1 MLIGSPRYSEFH
13 LMKNPLKVMTAIIQ
27 RLRRK
32 RKLASDFDSRWGD
45 MAISSPN
52 DGSWS
57 QYDAA
62 STRAS
67 PVSARSSEHGN
78 GNAWKLSPGES
89 SEPYTLANGRH
100 TESRKT
106 SLDSS
111 SAMPTGYY
119 DARVR
124 RRSRTKTSS
133 PEPQTAQHAPISL
146 PKAWEEKQFGDSS
159 ADEAVDDVS
168 SLGSPRG
175 KLGTADDAK
184 SGGSKSP
191 PLSVTS
197 RMRRFSGQSTFTDAI
212 FSAPATASS
221 QRTSFSLEDSRLARH
236 PLTPHSLSQH
246 EKNPPLRAKARD
258 AGPAPGQ
265 QQQQQPQQLVPS
277 YDELYG

>member
-1 MLIGSPRYSEFH
+1 
-13 LMKNPLKVMTAIIQ
+13 MKNPTRIMVAIIQ

-32 RKLASDFDSRWGD
+32 RRLTSDLDSRWGD

-57 QYDAA
+57 QYDAT

-67 PVSARSSEHGN
+67 SVSARSSEHGN
-78 GNAWKLSPGES
+78 GRAWRLSPGEA
-89 SEPYTLANGRH
+89 SEPCTNANGRH

-106 SLDSS
+106 SLGSS

-119 DARVR
+119 DARLR
-124 RRSRTKTSS
+124 RRSGTKTSS
-133 PEPQTAQHAPISL
+133 PGPQAVQRAPISL
-146 PKAWEEKQFGDSS
+146 PNTCEEKRLGETS
-159 ADEAVDDVS
+159 ADEADGDIS
-168 SLGSPRG
+168 SLDSLRG

-197 RMRRFSGQSTFTDAI
+197 RMRRLSGQSTFTDVI

-236 PLTPHSLSQH
+236 SSTPPSLSQH
-246 EKNPPLRAKARD
+246 EKKPPQRVKARD
-258 AGPAPGQ
+258 TGPTPVQ

>member
-1 MLIGSPRYSEFH
+1 
-13 LMKNPLKVMTAIIQ
+13 MTAIIQ

-32 RKLASDFDSRWGD
+32 RKLASELDSRWGD
-45 MAISSPN
+45 VAISSPN

-78 GNAWKLSPGES
+78 GHTWRHSPGES
-89 SEPYTLANGRH
+89 SEPYTPASGRH
-100 TESRKT
+100 TESRKA

-111 SAMPTGYY
+111 STMPTGYY

-124 RRSRTKTSS
+124 RRSRTKTRS
-133 PEPQTAQHAPISL
+133 PEPQTEQRPPISL
-146 PKAWEEKQFGDSS
+146 PKAWEEKRFGDSS
-159 ADEAVDDVS
+159 ADEADDNIS
-168 SLGSPRG
+168 ALGSALG

-236 PLTPHSLSQH
+236 TPIPTPHH
-246 EKNPPLRAKARD
+246 EKRPPQRAKARD
-258 AGPAPGQ
+258 AGPIPAPQ
-265 QQQQQPQQLVPS
+265 QQLVPS